1 MKGLL
6 MKSLLLI
13 MIFTLSSFGGI
24 YDYSYSP
31 LDEERNTTVE
41 KNPLM
46 YGDFDKI
53 IRFKALYFNNDN
65 LTEASDK
72 ELEKIVNSVEK
83 YNNGERKIGVS
94 IVAYT
99 EALTNDKNEAVI
111 ASKTYANTIQNW
123 FRKDLDQNQSEKISE
138 ALAFSVQKMVIDK
151 GVDENMTMVEVRG
164 ANDMAYSDA
173 TSEGRALN
181 NRVQVALYVFTP
193 EELDI
198 DSDGDGVFDK
208 SDECPGTPKGVT
220 VDLKGCPLDTDGDG
234 VYDYLDK
241 CPGTLKGLEV
251 NNDGCPLDTDGDG
264 VYDYLD
270 KCPGTPPSFKVD
282 INGCPLQ
289 ATLRLTFA
297 SNSYEIRED
306 SYQEVVKF
314 AKFLNENQQY
324 KVDIVGHTDSVGKK
338 VGNMTL
344 SQGRANATR
353 EALIKEGVDASRL
366 KSRGRG
372 ELDPIANNRTKE
384 GRQTNRRIEV
394 KLYY

>member
-1 MKGLL
+1 
-6 MKSLLLI
+6 
-13 MIFTLSSFGGI
+13 MIFALSSFGGI

-31 LDEERNTTVE
+31 LDEENNVTAE
-41 KNPLM
+41 LNPLM

-53 IRFKALYFNNDN
+53 IRFKALYFDDDN
-65 LTEASDK
+65 LTEESHE
-72 ELEKIVNSVEK
+72 ELNHIVESVEK
-83 YNNGERKIGVS
+83 YNDGERKIGVS
-94 IVAYT
+94 IIAYT
-99 EALTNDKNEAVI
+99 QALTDDHNEKAI
-111 ASKTYANTIQNW
+111 ESNTYAEGIIDW
-123 FRKDLDQNQSEKISE
+123 FSTDLDQNESIDISE
-138 ALAFSVQKMVIDK
+138 DFANLVHKMVIDK
-151 GVDENMTMVEVRG
+151 GVDKNMTVVEVRG

-193 EELDI
+193 EEPDV

-208 SDECPGTPKGVT
+208 SDKCPGTPKGVT

-234 VYDYLDK
+234 VYDYLDQ
-241 CPGTLKGLEV
+241 CPGTPKGLEV

-297 SNSYEIRED
+297 SSSYAIRSE
-306 SYQEVVKF
+306 SYSEVIDF
-314 AKFLNENQQY
+314 AKFLEENRQY
-324 KVDIVGHTDSVGKK
+324 NVEIVGHTDSIGKK
-338 VGNMTL
+338 ASNMTL
-344 SQGRANATR
+344 SQGRANSVK
-353 EALIKEGVDASRL
+353 EALIKEGIDASRL

>member
-1 MKGLL
+1 MKGQL
-6 MKSLLLI
+6 MKSLLLT
-13 MIFTLSSFGGI
+13 MIFALSSFGGI

-31 LDEERNTTVE
+31 LDEESNVTAE
-41 KNPLM
+41 QNPLM

-53 IRFKALYFNNDN
+53 IRFKALYFDGDD
-65 LTEASDK
+65 LTGASQE
-72 ELEKIVNSVEK
+72 ELDKIVKSVEQ
-83 YNNGERKIGVS
+83 YNDGNRSIGVS

-99 EALTNDKNEAVI
+99 EALTDNKNEAAI
-111 ASKTYANTIQNW
+111 ASKTYANTVQNW
-123 FRKDLDQNQSEKISE
+123 FRKDLDQKESEKISE
-138 ALAFSVQKMVIDK
+138 EFALSLQKMVIDK
-151 GVDENMTMVEVRG
+151 GVDENMTVVEVRG

-193 EELDI
+193 EEPEV

-208 SDECPGTPKGVT
+208 TDECPETPKGVT

-241 CPGTLKGLEV
+241 CPGTQKGLEV

-297 SNSYEIRED
+297 SSSYVIREE
-306 SYQEVVKF
+306 SYQEVVDF
-314 AKFLNENQQY
+314 AKFLDENQQY
-324 KVDIVGHTDSVGKK
+324 KVEIVGHTDSIGKK
-338 VGNMTL
+338 AGNMSL
-344 SQGRANATR
+344 SQGRANATK

-366 KSRGRG
+366 QSRGRG

>member
-1 MKGLL
+1 MRGML
-6 MKSLLLI
+6 MKSLLLT

-31 LDEERNTTVE
+31 LDEESNVTAER
-41 KNPLM
+41 NPLM

-53 IRFKALYFNNDN
+53 IRFKALYFDDDN
-65 LTEASDK
+65 LTEDSHK
-72 ELEKIVNSVEK
+72 ELDEIVKSVDE
-83 YNNGERKIGVS
+83 YNNGERKLGVS

-99 EALTNDKNEAVI
+99 EALTDDSNEAAI
-111 ASKTYANTIQNW
+111 ASKTYASTIQNW
-123 FRKDLDQNQSEKISE
+123 FRKDLDQNESEKISE
-138 ALAFSVQKMVIDK
+138 EFAYAVQKMVIHK
-151 GVDENMTMVEVRG
+151 GVDENLTVVEVRG

-193 EELDI
+193 EEPEV

-208 SDECPGTPKGVT
+208 SDKCPGTPKSVT

-241 CPGTLKGLEV
+241 CPGTQEGLEV
-251 NNDGCPLDTDGDG
+251 NNDGCPLDSDGDG

-289 ATLRLTFA
+289 ATLRLTFE
-297 SNSYEIRED
+297 SSSYIIREE
-306 SYQEVVKF
+306 SYQEVVDF
-314 AKFLNENQQY
+314 ATFLKENTQY
-324 KVDIVGHTDSVGKK
+324 KAEIVGHTDSIGKK
-338 VGNMTL
+338 AYNMAL
-344 SQGRANATR
+344 SQGRAKSTK
-353 EALIKEGVDASRL
+353 EALIKEGVDISRL

>member
-1 MKGLL
+1 MRGML
-6 MKSLLLI
+6 MKSLLLT

-31 LDEERNTTVE
+31 LDEESNATAER
-41 KNPLM
+41 NPLM

-53 IRFKALYFNNDN
+53 IRFKALYFDDDN
-65 LTEASDK
+65 LTEDSHK
-72 ELEKIVNSVEK
+72 ELEKIVKSVDE
-83 YNNGERKIGVS
+83 YNDGERELGVS

-99 EALTNDKNEAVI
+99 EALTDDSNEAAI

-123 FRKDLDQNQSEKISE
+123 FRKDLDQNRSKQISAE
-138 ALAFSVQKMVIDK
+138 FAYAVQKMIMDK
-151 GVDENMTMVEVRG
+151 GVDENMTIVEVRG
-164 ANDMAYSDA
+164 ANDKAYSDA
-173 TSEGRALN
+173 TSEGRALS

-193 EELDI
+193 EEPEV

-208 SDECPGTPKGVT
+208 SDECPATPKGVT

-241 CPGTLKGLEV
+241 CPGTQKGLEV
-251 NNDGCPLDTDGDG
+251 NNDGCPLDSDGDG

-297 SNSYEIRED
+297 SSSYAIREE
-306 SYQEVVKF
+306 SYQEVIDF
-314 AKFLNENQQY
+314 AKFLEENTQY
-324 KVDIVGHTDSVGKK
+324 KVEIVGHTDSVGKK
-338 VGNMTL
+338 AGNMTL
-344 SQGRANATR
+344 SQGRANSVK
-353 EALIKEGVDASRL
+353 EALIKEGIDASRL